1 MAENTK
7 YVYRFLARI
16 VVEALTPIA
25 VGTGE
30 KDVLSDA
37 LVVVDVN
44 GLPYIPGSSLAGVMR
59 HAWEKVYQEVLFGK
73 HDTSDCW
80 GSRVIVSDAR
90 MVGHGGKVMDGFCE
104 EDMQDEFLKRFERLP
119 VRQHVRINHQGSGA
133 KSGKFD
139 EQVVFKGCRFCFDLE
154 LLSEDGDSAPF
165 EALLNLFYQGNFR
178 VGGSIRHGF
187 GQIGVVKCKTLVL
200 NLNKTDDLERYLQYS
215 SSLKEE
221 FPGCDYQTL
230 QSATELIHY
239 QLHLQPENFFLFGSG
254 FGDADADMT
263 PVTED
268 YIVWDEN
275 GNPRFEKQRGLI
287 PASSVKGAL
296 AHRVAYHWNRLQ
308 GFFADQNPEK
318 LDNLENSAVVTLF
331 GSADAKNPKCGHTFF
346 SDLYLETSVP
356 TKLLNHVVIDPFTGG
371 AAEMM
376 LFAEKTFDGSKNQ
389 ENLVFDIWV
398 EKTAIQDNTIKDAFE
413 CALRDLCS
421 GRLPLGGGVNRGHGA
436 FYGSLLLDDV
446 CIFQYQ

>member
-7 YVYRFLARI
+7 YAYRFLARI

-37 LVVVDVN
+37 LVVVDIN

-59 HAWEKVYQEVLFGK
+59 HAWEKTHQEALFGK
-73 HDTSDCW
+73 QEGSDCW

-90 MVGHGGKVMDGFCE
+90 MVGKGGHVLDGFCE

-119 VRQHVRINHQGSGA
+119 IRQHVRINHQGTGA
-133 KSGKFD
+133 KNGKFD

-154 LLSEDGDSAPF
+154 LLSEDGDSTPF
-165 EALLNLFYQGNFR
+165 EDLLNLFREGDFR
-178 VGGSIRHGF
+178 VGGSVRHGL
-187 GQIGVVKCKTLVL
+187 GQIGVVNCKTLAL
-200 NLNKTDDLERYLQYS
+200 NLNEPADLECYLQYS
-215 SSLKEE
+215 SSLKED
-221 FPGCDYQTL
+221 FPGSDCQIQQT
-230 QSATELIHY
+230 ATELYHY
-239 QLHLQPENFFLFGSG
+239 QLNLQPENFFLFGSG

-275 GNPRFEKQRGLI
+275 GNPYFEKQRGLI
-287 PASSVKGAL
+287 PASSIKGAL
-296 AHRVAYHWNRLQ
+296 AHRVAYHWNRMQ
-308 GFFADQNPEK
+308 GIFADQNPEV
-318 LDNLENSAVVTLF
+318 LNQENPAVVSLF
-331 GSADAKNPKCGHTFF
+331 GSADPKNPKCGHTFF
-346 SDLYLETSVP
+346 SDVYLETSVP
-356 TKLLNHVVIDPFTGG
+356 AKLLNHVAIDPFTGG

-376 LFAEKTFDGSKNQ
+376 LFAEKTFDGFKNQ

-398 EKTAIQDNTIKDAFE
+398 EKTVLQDETVKEALE

-436 FYGSLLLDDV
+436 FYGSLQLDDA
-446 CIFQYQ
+446 CIFQCQ

>member
-7 YVYRFLARI
+7 YAYRFLARI

-37 LVVVDVN
+37 LVVVDAN

-59 HAWEKVYQEVLFGK
+59 HAWEKMYQEALFGK
-73 HDTSDCW
+73 HEAGDCW
-80 GSRVIVSDAR
+80 GSRVIVSDACI
-90 MVGHGGKVMDGFCE
+90 VGRAGNVMDGFYE

-119 VRQHVRINHQGSGA
+119 IRQHVRINQQGTGA
-133 KSGKFD
+133 KNGKFD

-154 LLSEDGDSAPF
+154 LLSENGDSAPF
-165 EALLNLFYQGNFR
+165 EALLNLFYQGEFR
-178 VGGSIRHGF
+178 VGGSIRHGL
-187 GQIGVVKCKTLVL
+187 GQIGVVNCKTLAL
-200 NLNKTDDLERYLQYS
+200 NLNEPADLERYLQYS
-215 SSLKEE
+215 SSLKES
-221 FPGCDYQTL
+221 FSGCDYQG
-230 QSATELIHY
+230 QKMGTELFHY
-239 QLHLQPENFFLFGSG
+239 QLHLLPENFFLFGSG

-275 GNPRFEKQRGLI
+275 GNPHFEKQKGLI

-296 AHRVAYHWNRLQ
+296 AHRVAYHWNRMQ
-308 GFFADQNPEK
+308 GIFADQNPEV
-318 LDNLENSAVVTLF
+318 LNQENPAVVSLF
-331 GSADAKNPKCGHTFF
+331 GSADPKNPKCGHTFF
-346 SDLYLETSVP
+346 SDVYLETSVP
-356 TKLLNHVVIDPFTGG
+356 TKLLNHVAIDPFTGS

-398 EKTAIQDNTIKDAFE
+398 EKAAIQDNTVKDAFE

-436 FYGSLLLDDV
+436 FYGSLLLNDA
-446 CIFQYQ
+446 CIFQCQ